1 METFCALRA
10 ALRGF
15 FSCVL
20 SWQRYDRQW
29 PKVTA
34 LCSWG
39 WGCWNPPPQQVQGRA
54 RSSKKILKFSVSGY
68 LDEVKEPSCLPVYW
82 TQGQN
87 ENSSS
92 LGTYEKIRLIRFH
105 KFIQVEAANQQT
117 NLHIDDIHQIDNR
130 RTKRPR
136 GFHLAF
142 ALFTVLMSYKQN
154 TFSLFSMLL
163 HLELQKSFLQ
173 LCQTNEALYLDIP
186 PYFILRKGIM

>member
-15 FSCVL
+15 FSCVS
-20 SWQRYDRQW
+20 SWQRYNRQW

-39 WGCWNPPPQQVQGRA
+39 WVQVQVQGRA
-54 RSSKKILKFSVSGY
+54 RSSKEILKFSVSRY
-68 LDEVKEPSCLPVYW
+68 LDEAREPSCLPVYW

-105 KFIQVEAANQQT
+105 KFIQAVAANQQT

-136 GFHLAF
+136 GFHLAY

-154 TFSLFSMLL
+154 TFSLLSMLL
-163 HLELQKSFLQ
+163 HFELQKSFLL
-173 LCQTNEALYLDIP
+173 LCQTNKALCLDIL